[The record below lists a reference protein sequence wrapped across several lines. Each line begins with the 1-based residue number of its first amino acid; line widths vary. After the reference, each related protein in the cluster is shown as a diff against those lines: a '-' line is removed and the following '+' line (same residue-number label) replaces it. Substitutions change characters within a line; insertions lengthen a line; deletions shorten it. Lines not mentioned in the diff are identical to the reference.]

1 MATSLTVLTVIIAG
15 IILGGLYVLQ
25 RRRVKFSRQVFLAL
39 GLGIVFGLILQL
51 SFGATSKIVT
61 NAIDWLNIVGGG
73 YVALLQMLI
82 TPLIFV
88 SLVGAFIKLKLS
100 TNIRRIGTTVLVTLL
115 ATTAIAALL
124 GVFSVFLFHL
134 QGADFVKATASKAN
148 LAILKEHQTQVT
160 GLSIPQQIVSFLP
173 SNIFADFAGTRATST
188 IAVVIF
194 SAFVGVA
201 FLGIRKDHPAEA
213 TVFAKGFEA
222 IHQLVSRLVHL
233 VLQLTP
239 YGIFALMT
247 KATATDSI
255 ALIAN
260 LGVFIVAAY
269 VALIVVLL
277 LHTLILLAHHIN
289 PVIYYRKAWPALI
302 FAFTSRTSAGTLPL
316 NVEIQ
321 TKSLGVDTP
330 TANFAASFGLTIG
343 QNGCAGVYPAMIATI
358 IAPTVGINVF
368 SIQYILTIIAVV
380 TLASF
385 GVAGVGG
392 GSIFSTLIVLGT
404 LNLPIAVLGV
414 LIAIDPIVDMART
427 LTNVNDSILAG
438 VITAKRGGTLDE
450 AVFADETH
458 VVESTL

>member
-289 PVIYYRKAWPALI
+289 PVIYLI
-302 FAFTSRTSAGTLPL
+302 
-316 NVEIQ
+316 E
-321 TKSLGVDTP
+321 KLGP
-330 TANFAASFGLTIG
+330 
-343 QNGCAGVYPAMIATI
+343 
-358 IAPTVGINVF
+358 
-368 SIQYILTIIAVV
+368 
-380 TLASF
+380 
-385 GVAGVGG
+385 
-392 GSIFSTLIVLGT
+392 
-404 LNLPIAVLGV
+404 
-414 LIAIDPIVDMART
+414 
-427 LTNVNDSILAG
+427 
-438 VITAKRGGTLDE
+438 
-450 AVFADETH
+450 H
-458 VVESTL
+458 